1 MTSLFIKP
9 AIPLSRPA
17 CLLATWFGS
26 GLARKAPGTWG
37 SLAALAC
44 GLPLLATQHADI
56 PYIVAEGESA
66 LLAPER
72 DVDAL
77 FKNLLVL
84 LEEPERWAPM
94 GAAGRVRVEHLH
106 DALVEVPRLEQLYL
120 ELAKEAPCSP
130 S

>member
-1 MTSLFIKP
+1 MIQEMQDADLFLQP
-9 AIPLSRPA
+9 SVTAADGDSEGGAPTT
-17 CLLATWFGS
+17 LLEAQ
-26 GLARKAPGTWG
+26 
-37 SLAALAC
+37 AC
-44 GLPLLATQHADI
+44 GLPVLATQHADI
-56 PYIVAEGESA
+56 PYVVSEGESA

-84 LEEPERWAPM
+84 LDEPERWAAM
-94 GAAGRVRVEHLH
+94 GSAGRVRVEHLH